1 MSTKP
6 HVVEMCIVMTKNTV
20 EVAYPRFW
28 IILRPLELKTF
39 SCQKC
44 TEQ

>member
-20 EVAYPRFW
+20 EVA
-28 IILRPLELKTF
+28 LSKVLNHSKAT
-39 SCQKC
+39 
-44 TEQ
+44 